1 MTGAGLPLVVS
12 MGDPAG
18 IGLELIVRC
27 YAERAEHPI
36 PAFALIADVDAVG
49 RALRRLDL
57 DLPIAV
63 LASPAEAADRF
74 TTALPVANVPLAV
87 PETPG
92 TPDPANAAAITGAIA
107 AGVGHCLGGT
117 AAGLVTLPIAK
128 AALYQA
134 GFTHPGHTEYL
145 AALTADSPQAGPRG
159 PVMML
164 ATEGLRVALA
174 TIHVPLAG
182 APAAATPEVVERV
195 VRVVDA
201 AMRADFGLNAPRLA
215 LCGLNPHAGE
225 GGGIG
230 REEIDLYQPLA
241 QRMRAAGIDLTDPQP
256 ADSLFHA
263 EARAGYDAAIALY
276 HDQGLIPIKTLD
288 FWGAVNI
295 TLGLPIVRTSPD
307 HGTGFAL
314 AGRGIARPD
323 SVRAALRQARAMADR
338 RARGRA

>member
-1 MTGAGLPLVVS
+1 MTGPPLPLAVS

-27 YAERAEHPI
+27 FGERSAAPI
-36 PAFALIADVDAVG
+36 PAFALVADGDAVG
-49 RALRRLDL
+49 RALRRAG
-57 DLPIAV
+57 LPSKITV
-63 LASPAEAADRF
+63 VPTPADAADCF
-74 TTALPVANVPLAV
+74 DTTLPVVEMPLAV

-92 TPDPANAAAITGAIA
+92 TPDSANAAAITGAIA
-107 AGVGHCLGGT
+107 AGVSHCLAGT

-134 GFTHPGHTEYL
+134 GFAHPGHTEYL
-145 AALTADSPQAGPRG
+145 AALTADHPLPGPRG

-174 TIHVPLAG
+174 TIHVPLAS
-182 APAAATPEVVERV
+182 APAAASPAVVERV

-201 AMRADFGLNAPRLA
+201 ALRQDFGVPAPRIA

-230 REEIDLYQPLA
+230 REEIELYQPLA
-241 QRMRAAGIDLTDPQP
+241 ARLRAAGIALTDPQP

-263 EARAGYDAAIALY
+263 EARATYDAAIALY

-314 AGRGIARPD
+314 AGRGVARPD
-323 SVRAALRQARAMADR
+323 SVRAALHQARAMADR
-338 RARGRA
+338 RARIPA